1 MAGVGSG
8 WTRWLVTGD
17 RLRTPWRLLLYVVL
31 FVAILWLESLLFPFV
46 AGMEMP
52 DDRLSAGL
60 VAQTGLILVAALGA
74 AYVLLRWVDRVPL
87 KGLGFPLEPWAAREL
102 GVGLGIGV
110 VALAGVVAVFAV
122 FGGYRYTAEA
132 GTLSGWGVTSGTAL
146 VALAIPAA
154 SEEALLRGYI
164 FRVLEEGPGTW
175 VAVLLTSAVF
185 AALHGANPEVGPF
198 ALMNLFLAGVL
209 LALAVARTGTLWLA
223 TGVHV
228 GWNWIMSGPLDLPVS
243 GLQGLDVP
251 LYDAVVA
258 GPAWLT
264 GGGFGPEG
272 GLAGT
277 LGAGLGIVLVM
288 RLTRP
293 GAILAGAER

>member
-1 MAGVGSG
+1 V
-8 WTRWLVTGD
+8 
-17 RLRTPWRLLLYVVL
+17 LLYITL
-31 FVAILWLESLLFPFV
+31 FVAILWLEALLFPFV
-46 AGMEMP
+46 AAMEMP

-60 VAQTGLILVAALGA
+60 VAQTTLILVAALCA
-74 AYVLLRWVDRVPL
+74 AYVLLRWVDRLPRE
-87 KGLGFPLEPWAAREL
+87 GLGFPLERRAVGEL
-102 GVGLGIGV
+102 GIGLGIGV
-110 VALAGVVAVFAV
+110 VALAAVVAVLAAL
-122 FGGYRYTAEA
+122 GGYRYTAEA
-132 GTLSGWGVTSGTAL
+132 GTVTGWVVTSGTAL
-146 VALAIPAA
+146 LALAIPAA

-164 FRVLEEGPGTW
+164 FRALEEGPGTW
-175 VAVLLTSAVF
+175 VAVVLTSAVF
-185 AALHGANPEVGPF
+185 AVLHGANPEVGPL
-198 ALMNLFLAGVL
+198 AMVNLFLAGVL
-209 LALAVARTGTLWLA
+209 LAVAVVRTGTLWLA
-223 TGVHV
+223 TGVHL

-251 LYDAVVA
+251 LYDAVVT

-277 LGAGLGIVLVM
+277 LAAGLGIVLVM